1 MIASGSCSRLLLLL
15 LLLQTPSADQTSA
28 HTNNGSGLDAY
39 ATSSCASLC
48 LFMYLSAF
56 LVFLFSAIL
65 FVKETMYVCLYLFI
79 CLYIALSSSLLVC
92 CLCLCA
98 VSSMCF
104 L

>member
-56 LVFLFSAIL
+56 LVFLFSAIV
-65 FVKETMYVCLYLFI
+65 FVMSSVVKETMCVCLYLFI

-98 VSSMCF
+98 
-104 L
+104 